1 MTILIAI
8 FYFVIFMKYDIIL
21 MKKRTLTEEINR
33 IKKLNELF
41 ADDNDDYLYDPE
53 YYERDDEDDEPT
65 PQYDENGELIE
76 PPDFEEDLTLGPNAS
91 SANDSTEISEPE
103 PEAVERAKKEIHHYD
118 REKTDQIHE
127 LLMFDHLQIH
137 KGDLTRDMID
147 EPVLQFMIKDFLVKP
162 TDDFGHDRMFGFNY
176 AKRGGGEINPIK
188 DYGYAN
194 ITPANKSII
203 KDKNKF
209 HIYTNNLID
218 IYNKK
223 LSLKKYTD
231 NVIGPITDRRDREY
245 NGGN

>member
-1 MTILIAI
+1 
-8 FYFVIFMKYDIIL
+8 MKYDIIL

-53 YYERDDEDDEPT
+53 YYERDDEDEDDEPT

-103 PEAVERAKKEIHHYD
+103 PETVERTKKEIHHYD